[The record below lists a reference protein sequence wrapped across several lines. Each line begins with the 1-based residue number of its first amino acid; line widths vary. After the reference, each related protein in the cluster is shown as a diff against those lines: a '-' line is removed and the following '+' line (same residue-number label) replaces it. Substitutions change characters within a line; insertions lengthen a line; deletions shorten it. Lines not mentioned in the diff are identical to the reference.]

1 MEQWKG
7 ENLSKLM
14 IKKMWN
20 KKEKGIRNEFSK
32 YTNFWQD
39 GMSVTC
45 TKIEWN

>member
-20 KKEKGIRNEFSK
+20 KKEKGIRLVAKFFILIHDPQLN
-32 YTNFWQD
+32 
-39 GMSVTC
+39 
-45 TKIEWN
+45 